1 MLAHA
6 FGLSRSHQRP
16 DPPTTDRPPTEGTPT
31 VANDS
36 SFDVVSK
43 IDRQEVDNALNQAAK
58 EVAQRY
64 DFKNVGASVAWSGET
79 IVVTANSEERVAAV
93 LDVLQ
98 TKLIKRGVSLK
109 VLHTGDA
116 QLSGKEYRQ
125 VSTLKEGL
133 DQENAK
139 KISKIIRDEAPKG
152 VKAQIQGDELRVSAK
167 SRDDLQAVIALLKGS
182 DLDVALQFVNYR

>member
-1 MLAHA
+1 MA
-6 FGLSRSHQRP
+6 G
-16 DPPTTDRPPTEGTPT
+16 
-31 VANDS
+31 DS

-64 DFKNVGASVAWSGET
+64 DFKGTGASVEWSGES
-79 IVVTANSEERVAAV
+79 IVITANSEERVMAV

-98 TKLIKRGVSLK
+98 TKLVKRGVSLK
-109 VLHTGDA
+109 VLDTGETR
-116 QLSGKEYRQ
+116 QSGKEYKQ
-125 VSTLKEGL
+125 VSALKEGL
-133 DQENAK
+133 DQDNAK
-139 KISKIIRDEAPKG
+139 KISKIIRDEGPKG